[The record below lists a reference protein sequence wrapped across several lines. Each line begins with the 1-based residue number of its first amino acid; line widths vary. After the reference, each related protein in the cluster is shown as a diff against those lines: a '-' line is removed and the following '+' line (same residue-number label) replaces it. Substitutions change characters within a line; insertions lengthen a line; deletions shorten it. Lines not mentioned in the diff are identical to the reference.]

1 MAKWGDLLYSDE
13 EMHQLYSISNGFNDD
28 INTNDR
34 VRTSN
39 EKYADF
45 IDAGMTALGV
55 DVNWGVVL
63 RVCGI

>member
-45 IDAGMTALGV
+45 IDAGMTALM
-55 DVNWGVVL
+55 
-63 RVCGI
+63 

>member
-13 EMHQLYSISNGFNDD
+13 EMHQLYSISNDFNDD
-28 INTNDR
+28 INRNDR

-45 IDAGMTALGV
+45 IDAGMTALMEEHP
-55 DVNWGVVL
+55 NL
-63 RVCGI
+63 FKLLI